1 MSGTNNLISDFLKP
15 FFIPKKYR
23 TMVMMY
29 VTVSDHNIALS
40 IAETILRE
48 RLTNHVNII
57 EANHCKIWKEDKIV
71 ESVETLLL
79 IKTKAMLYSHIEKK
93 INEMNLEDEPK
104 VFSVPITQIDHDYFD
119 FLTLNVLKV

>member
-57 EANHCKIWKEDKIV
+57 KANHCKIWKEDKIV